1 VRVFKIFPTKGQ
13 EDIFLDYLKTVSKAS
28 EKVIALRDFCYGMKY
43 SVSMLSK
50 VSDCLKKKDDFYLVG
65 AASEDMFWIL
75 AKRKDFCEKYF
86 ANLKIEINLKLH
98 VKNFDFKFGV
108 YDIQDNNEDVYSAF
122 KCAGI
127 ALSAAKTED
136 IKISG
141 YFTEPIVKEL
151 AGEPNLEEA
160 FDRGIK

>member
-1 VRVFKIFPTKGQ
+1 
-13 EDIFLDYLKTVSKAS
+13 
-28 EKVIALRDFCYGMKY
+28 MKY

-75 AKRKDFCEKYF
+75 AKRKDFCKKYF

-98 VKNFDFKFGV
+98 VKDFDFKFGV

-122 KCAGI
+122 RCAGI

-141 YFTEPIVKEL
+141 YFTEPIAKEL